1 MLAKLFQRFSILLAL
16 LCLSV
21 NVAHAEDD
29 PLVFNV
35 SPYAGMTVQQL
46 HSDVRLAAN
55 MALPQLWNRVVP
67 PSAQHKIPR
76 NVNALSFLQR
86 ATPTPEGVTI
96 TFQESRVS
104 AWLKA
109 NNIPRIGEQPA
120 VAVPGASAALSTQTQ
135 SAASGGLYLVLRVEH
150 RASLPEQVL
159 FEEDLRREPRILDLS
174 LRQVN
179 RDGQQYRLRLNG
191 TDDQWLVQWFK
202 RRGMT
207 LSPTIEGWV
216 AR

>member
-1 MLAKLFQRFSILLAL
+1 MLLVL
-16 LCLSV
+16 LCLPV
-21 NVAHAEDD
+21 TAVHAQDD

-35 SPYAGMTVQQL
+35 TPSSGMTVQQL

-55 MALPQLWNRVVP
+55 MALPQLWNHVVP
-67 PSAQHKIPR
+67 ASAQHKIPR
-76 NVNALSFLQR
+76 SVNAISFLQR
-86 ATPTPEGVTI
+86 ATPTAQGVTI
-96 TFQESRVS
+96 TFQESRVF

-120 VAVPGASAALSTQTQ
+120 VSSFPAASAPVQ
-135 SAASGGLYLVLRVEH
+135 SAASAGAYLLLRIEH

-159 FEEDLRREPRILDLS
+159 FEEDLRRESRILDLS
-174 LRQVN
+174 LRQVS